1 MQNTFYSGLLTLLIE
16 RAAEEVF
23 VLGLKDNYN
32 LFKKINN
39 CNSS

>member
-1 MQNTFYSGLLTLLIE
+1 MQNIFYSGLLTLLIE

-23 VLGLKDNYN
+23 VLGLKDN